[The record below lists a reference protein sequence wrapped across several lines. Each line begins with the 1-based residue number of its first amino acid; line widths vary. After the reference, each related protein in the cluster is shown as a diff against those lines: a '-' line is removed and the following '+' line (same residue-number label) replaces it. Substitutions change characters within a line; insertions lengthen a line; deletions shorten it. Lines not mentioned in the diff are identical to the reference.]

1 MSNFDEELRPRLN
14 AETGKLAW
22 HELERHFACGVVVK
36 VSVELDLIEVA
47 ASIAEDDKA
56 VIERLIYTDK
66 LSRASLEDAKD
77 WHERNPA
84 FWAVVTAP
92 WVLVQE
98 IKSQHSS

>member
-1 MSNFDEELRPRLN
+1 MGNFDEELRPRLN

-36 VSVELDLIEVA
+36 VSMELDLIEVA
-47 ASIAEDDKA
+47 ASMVKDDKA
-56 VIERLIYTDK
+56 AIERLIHADK
-66 LSRASLEDAKD
+66 LSRASAEDAKV

-84 FWAVVTAP
+84 FWAVVAAP

-98 IKSQHSS
+98 IKPQHSS